1 MWSHRGR
8 PEEIYEPWARQ
19 PRDHSVRVWRAFLPH
34 HWYLLPP
41 HPAEAHYNCC
51 SDGGPLLL
59 IILSLIPA
67 ACSFADS
74 FSALGNPKR
83 NKTHKA
89 PCAIKRETPGA
100 KTGSR
105 GPTTFIGIPMCC
117 PSNKLTWQ
125 LKRLIPNTI
134 TRMTAN
140 LSFYNYLSF
149 SFCITSSL
157 TWSYMISPIKTWQAI
172 VLN

>member
-1 MWSHRGR
+1 MITQRQTRLNLWTMNQTAQGPLCESMESISAPSLIPSSSSPSWS
-8 PEEIYEPWARQ
+8 PLQ
-19 PRDHSVRVWRAFLPH
+19 
-34 HWYLLPP
+34 LLQWWG
-41 HPAEAHYNCC
+41 
-51 SDGGPLLL
+51 SLLL

-67 ACSFADS
+67 TCS

-83 NKTHKA
+83 NKPHKA
-89 PCAIKRETPGA
+89 PYAMKRETPGA

-117 PSNKLTWQ
+117 PSNKLTWR
-125 LKRLIPNTI
+125 LKRLIPSTI

-157 TWSYMISPIKTWQAI
+157 TWSYMISLIKTWQAI